1 MSCIISYKGQKYSE
15 EQFKEYFINNK
26 QEFATS
32 IAKNKDV
39 INSFKRKMEG
49 IDYVFSQSPELASV
63 GSKAQYL
70 QYLSTIFPNSKVKD
84 IVYHRTNA
92 DIDKFDR
99 TKTRSNAFYFNLN
112 SKKGEFKNLIKAVL
126 YIKKY
131 AALPTNYTSL
141 LGNKNADITEEDLK
155 NQDYDS
161 AISFKSLN
169 RFVIINEDTTVSLT
183 KDISPETK
191 ILEDKLDKQD
201 TDEFVVFEPEQIHIL
216 GSKADIQGFKE
227 FVQEKQN
234 VFNQISPQ
242 PNQTFDRELAQ
253 KIQDKLQKLY
263 PEIKLNITNNPVWEY
278 NDEVFNQLF
287 SKKTKNI
294 ALATLI
300 SYSLWNANARL
311 INSNLQYNDDTTTN
325 QILKKIAS
333 DGFIYT
339 DENGNIKNI
348 EGNSINNN
356 AYGYL
361 NNLWKKAGYPKIT
374 INNKVGKSRYNPL
387 TNTISINIKRKDFS
401 DGYIEVEKAGN
412 DDVITGYGITADL
425 FLAEIS
431 HALQSSQG
439 KLYVGKFIL
448 DFIKS
453 KGIYNNSY
461 DIEGTLE
468 YEAHEEIEPLLV
480 KEFENYLYQQTLNN
494 KIIGQA
500 NIKAMTVLIDA
511 VNQKQDTLPH
521 EYAHHYIAWFR
532 NTPIVQEAIKKWG
545 SEEALVQSIGE
556 QVVKQEGEAYNWW
569 NNFVK
574 WIMNQFNS
582 LSKLQKEELT
592 QILTDAFLTR
602 QDLGSQADIQGF
614 KEFVDKNNS
623 ISDISS
629 LGKLQGDLMES
640 EKGQIGV
647 NKQQLLML
655 LGPTMYN
662 KPLAQVAVKELL
674 QNSFDAI
681 KARMNITDNKETG
694 NINITVNYDNR
705 TISIKDDGIGMTPDI
720 VKNAFL
726 SIGGTN
732 KEGLDVS
739 ERSGGFGLAKVQFL
753 LGSEYVKV
761 ITVRDGIK
769 TSLEATAV
777 QLYNDDFTINKE
789 QTNEPNGSYVEVKIP
804 ESYTTPEG
812 TKREIEFPGKYKGDD
827 VKYRAFDILDKPLI
841 GNVNVSFTHVKNK
854 QEYKRVVPIGENTTE
869 ETLPP
874 LFSKIDFSWGSAD
887 LYMSTEKKE
896 NPNHRILS
904 SGIYQFNHSFRFKDW
919 GNIPYDIVV
928 NIKPSVSSTSE
939 QYPFNNQREG
949 FKNTVT
955 EDIRSLNNYLK
966 KYASGEAEK
975 DAKAVFSNITGLPKV
990 DPNKV
995 LTPEER
1001 EKLYAD
1007 VEKTI
1012 AENKQRRIEQ
1022 GLESAEEVKK
1032 IWKLVID
1039 KEGVKDAETGKVE
1052 VSNEKNYSSS
1062 FKAEKEIE
1070 KVEAIETT
1078 NFNPALPQ
1086 YHNNTNFDY
1095 LKIPGAAEFFSDFG
1109 SVVLEM
1115 VRFAGNELDYD
1126 YRKLKSE
1133 DEKFFAG
1140 VSIDKQYGGVHVR
1153 KIINAIFV
1161 NPLAFNVSSLE
1172 EAVGVALHVTI
1183 HEINHTT
1190 VSGEG
1195 ASFTTALGILY
1206 GKIYATGKY
1215 GLYEGLFRSVYKKHF
1230 ETFKQLKNEYDKSS
1244 TRNLSES
1251 FSGDQI
1257 KKSITGNVQ
1266 RDVDDVSTG
1275 QSSTEGYTGNQENS
1289 TKDKTGDIIL
1299 SKLLGSKQNILNQE
1313 TSFSYF
1319 TKNNAFFI
1327 DHVTSEAMFDNIKS
1341 YLSFHYPGIKTYDDY
1356 RNYIFELNDKDTI
1369 LNFINFVTKC

>member
-1 MSCIISYKGQKYSE
+1 MSCIYKYKGQKYSE

-39 INSFKRKMEG
+39 MDSFKRKMEG
-49 IDYVFSQSPELASV
+49 IDFVFSQSPELASV

-84 IVYHRTNA
+84 IVYHHSDTKITEFKKEFPEGYAAKKGVSPRAKFFLRKPLKEEFLSRRSYLGQYLINTINPNVMPVNA
-92 DIDKFDR
+92 DRSEKRDSGIKEGIQEALDNGQDGAIFDNIWDNR
-99 TKTRSNAFYFNLN
+99 TWS
-112 SKKGEFKNLIKAVL
+112 
-126 YIKKY
+126 
-131 AALPTNYTSL
+131 
-141 LGNKNADITEEDLK
+141 D
-155 NQDYDS
+155 
-161 AISFKSLN
+161 
-169 RFVIINEDTTVSLT
+169 VI
-183 KDISPETK
+183 
-191 ILEDKLDKQD
+191 
-201 TDEFVVFEPEQIHIL
+201 VVFDPEQIHIL
-216 GSKADIQGFKE
+216 SSKADIQGFK
-227 FVQEKQN
+227 N
-234 VFNQISPQ
+234 
-242 PNQTFDRELAQ
+242 
-253 KIQDKLQKLY
+253 
-263 PEIKLNITNNPVWEY
+263 
-278 NDEVFNQLF
+278 
-287 SKKTKNI
+287 
-294 ALATLI
+294 
-300 SYSLWNANARL
+300 
-311 INSNLQYNDDTTTN
+311 
-325 QILKKIAS
+325 
-333 DGFIYT
+333 
-339 DENGNIKNI
+339 
-348 EGNSINNN
+348 
-356 AYGYL
+356 
-361 NNLWKKAGYPKIT
+361 
-374 INNKVGKSRYNPL
+374 
-387 TNTISINIKRKDFS
+387 
-401 DGYIEVEKAGN
+401 
-412 DDVITGYGITADL
+412 
-425 FLAEIS
+425 
-431 HALQSSQG
+431 
-439 KLYVGKFIL
+439 
-448 DFIKS
+448 
-453 KGIYNNSY
+453 
-461 DIEGTLE
+461 
-468 YEAHEEIEPLLV
+468 
-480 KEFENYLYQQTLNN
+480 
-494 KIIGQA
+494 
-500 NIKAMTVLIDA
+500 
-511 VNQKQDTLPH
+511 
-521 EYAHHYIAWFR
+521 
-532 NTPIVQEAIKKWG
+532 
-545 SEEALVQSIGE
+545 
-556 QVVKQEGEAYNWW
+556 
-569 NNFVK
+569 
-574 WIMNQFNS
+574 
-582 LSKLQKEELT
+582 
-592 QILTDAFLTR
+592 
-602 QDLGSQADIQGF
+602 
-614 KEFVDKNNS
+614 FVDKNNS
-623 ISDISS
+623 LSDISS

-674 QNSFDAI
+674 QNSFDAV

-694 NINITVNYDNR
+694 NIDIKVDYDNR

-896 NPNHRILS
+896 RPNHRILS
-904 SGIYQFNHSFRFKDW
+904 SGIYQFNYSFRFKDW
-919 GNIPYDIVV
+919 EDIPYDIVV

-955 EDIRSLNNYLK
+955 EDIKSLNNYLK

-975 DAKAVFSNITGLPKV
+975 DAKAVFSNITGLPKI

-1022 GLESAEEVKK
+1022 GLESAEEVRK

-1115 VRFAGNELDYD
+1115 VRFAGDELGYD

-1215 GLYEGLFRSVYKKHF
+1215 GLYEGLFRSIYKKHF

-1275 QSSTEGYTGNQENS
+1275 QSSTEGYTGNQENN
-1289 TKDKTGDIIL
+1289 TKDKTGDVIL
-1299 SKLLGSKQNILNQE
+1299 SKLLDSQAD
-1313 TSFSYF
+1313 SYF